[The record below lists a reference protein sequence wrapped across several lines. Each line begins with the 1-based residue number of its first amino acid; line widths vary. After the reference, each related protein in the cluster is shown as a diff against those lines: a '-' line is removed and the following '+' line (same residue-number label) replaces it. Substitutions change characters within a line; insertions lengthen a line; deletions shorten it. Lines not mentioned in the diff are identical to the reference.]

1 MSHALG
7 VQANSTGEC
16 PGWAVSFATKE
27 EAIAYVVSLAPR
39 GTSIFDVPVVE
50 SGDPA
55 ASPEEIADLIAPAP
69 IACAP
74 WLTPIGASA
83 AKDVLSRTAWT
94 TGPRDALAARRCRSL
109 KGAGPTGAPSRI
121 RTALIGS
128 CALEDGARC
137 ERKHWRGWPGQQW
150 WRCSNESASVTFPD

>member
-16 PGWAVSFATKE
+16 PGGAVSFATKE

-39 GTSIFDVPVVE
+39 GTSIFDVRVVE
-50 SGDPA
+50 GGDPA

-74 WLTPIGASA
+74 WLTPIGAST
-83 AKDVLSRTAWT
+83 AKDVLSRNGLDEWT
-94 TGPRDALAARRCRSL
+94 TAMRSQRADAARL
-109 KGAGPTGAPSRI
+109 K
-121 RTALIGS
+121 
-128 CALEDGARC
+128 ARANG
-137 ERKHWRGWPGQQW
+137 R
-150 WRCSNESASVTFPD
+150 AVTNPHSW